1 MIGMKT
7 RSWNYYFG
15 LAAGTHGLLFLILAL
30 AGVQWMQG
38 EQAAKPAIEVNFV
51 ADNMVQSM
59 AGGSGSTGGSN
70 SQEIGPSI
78 KTASVA
84 AVEMLQNLRGHS
96 NEQSATVPKQVMN
109 AAATQAA
116 IEQVAAALETPTGA
130 SAGDLSNWTAGV
142 YGPGGGSSGTGN
154 SVGSGQGNGGTG
166 TGTSTGLGAGFAP
179 NGDGTYTAS
188 SADGISYQ
196 LIRDAEAIYPDEAR
210 SIGYGDVVE
219 VVARIMVGLDGSVE
233 SVTILSDPP
242 KLGFREAASDALYG
256 MQFAPIYYQ
265 GVNIRVPF
273 EKHLIFQP

>member
-1 MIGMKT
+1 M
-7 RSWNYYFG
+7 
-15 LAAGTHGLLFLILAL
+15 LFLLLGL

-38 EQAAKPAIEVNFV
+38 QQESKPAIEVNFV
-51 ADNMVQSM
+51 AENTVQSM
-59 AGGSGSTGGSN
+59 AGGSAPAGSGN
-70 SQEIGPSI
+70 SPEIGPSI

-84 AVEMLQNLRGHS
+84 AVEMLQTLRGH
-96 NEQSATVPKQVMN
+96 NTESAVT
-109 AAATQAA
+109 AATPVTVDQATAVA
-116 IEQVAAALETPTGA
+116 IEQVAAALEAPATAQRGGTGPLTNVLSDRGSGA
-130 SAGDLSNWTAGV
+130 AGSGR
-142 YGPGGGSSGTGN
+142 GGSSAGNGTG
-154 SVGSGQGNGGTG
+154 GSG

-196 LIRDAEAIYPDEAR
+196 LLRDAEAIYPDEAR

-219 VVARIMVGLDGSVE
+219 VAARIMVGLDGSVE
-233 SVTILSDPP
+233 SVTILSNPP
-242 KLGFREAASDALYG
+242 QLGFREAASDALYS